1 MNEQAFELLLEKH
14 RESDRRAE
22 RMEEKLDELL
32 SFKWK
37 IVGGSAV
44 LSIVASFITSLVTRS
59 H

>member
-14 RESDRRAE
+14 RDADRRAE

-44 LSIVASFITSLVTRS
+44 LSIIASFLTSLVTRS

>member
-14 RESDRRAE
+14 READRRSE
-22 RMEEKLDELL
+22 RIEEKLDELL

-44 LSIVASFITSLVTRS
+44 LSMLASFLVSLVTRS

>member
-14 RESDRRAE
+14 READRRAE
-22 RMEEKLDELL
+22 RIEEKLDELL

-44 LSIVASFITSLVTRS
+44 LSMLASFLVSLVTRS